1 MYLASIAH
9 FPARPLAGVRL
20 SSVKRWSWRRIAARA
35 LLILGVVA
43 FIRTFIGEAAV
54 VPTSSMEGTILV
66 GDHILVNKFGFGTKI
81 PFTDRVLPKF
91 RKVRRGDIVTFSY
104 PKDPSLTFLK
114 RVAAVGGDVIEIKDD
129 IVYVNQIPV
138 REPYAVH
145 RAPIWQRHSNMRAAR
160 VPAGEL
166 FVLGDNRD
174 NSDDSRYW
182 GTVPEQNVTGEPLLI
197 LWSFKVPSKEW
208 LSERPGSQLRV
219 YANVAVH
226 QLSITRWS
234 RTGTLL

>member
-1 MYLASIAH
+1 ML
-9 FPARPLAGVRL
+9 
-20 SSVKRWSWRRIAARA
+20 RA
-35 LLILGVVA
+35 LLILGAAA

-66 GDHILVNKFGFGTKI
+66 GDHILVNKFGYGTPI
-81 PFTDRVLPKF
+81 PFTNRVLPKF
-91 RKVRRGDIVTFSY
+91 RKINRGDIVTFTY

-114 RVAAVGGDVIEIKDD
+114 RVAAVGGDVVEIKDD

-145 RAPIWQRHSNMRAAR
+145 TAPIWQRHSNMPQVR
-160 VPAGEL
+160 VAPGRL

-174 NSDDSRYW
+174 NSDDSRFW
-182 GTVPEQNVTGEPLLI
+182 GTVPEQNVTGEPLLV
-197 LWSFKVPSKEW
+197 LWSFKVSSKDW
-208 LSERPGSQLRV
+208 LREQPGNQLRV
-219 YANVAVH
+219 YANVAAH
-226 QLSITRWS
+226 LLSITRWS